1 MRKFQSLLSEF
12 QQFDTQVLGASSDA
26 APAQRAFAEHCELQF
41 PLVADFP
48 SFAAAKAF
56 GVFNEERLSDSRVT
70 FVIDKDGVIQHVID
84 DPRDFERH
92 ATESL
97 EIIKNLP

>member
-1 MRKFQSLLSEF
+1 MLSEF
-12 QQFDTQVLGASSDA
+12 QQFDTQVLGASSAA

-70 FVIDKDGVIQHVID
+70 FVIDKDAVIQQVID
-84 DPRDFERH
+84 DPRDYETH
-92 ATESL
+92 ANESL
-97 EIIKNLP
+97 ENIKHLP